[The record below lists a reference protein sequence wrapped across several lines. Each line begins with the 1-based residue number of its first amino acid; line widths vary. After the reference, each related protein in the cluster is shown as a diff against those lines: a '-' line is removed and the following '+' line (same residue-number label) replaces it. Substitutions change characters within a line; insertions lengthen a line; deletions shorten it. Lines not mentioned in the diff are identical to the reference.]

1 MARYISILFV
11 LFFASGCWD
20 RAVEEAAH
28 TTNLIDE
35 QFAALY
41 VEQNDTCVRE
51 SADWSEY
58 DVCIT
63 PWKHEAA
70 KVARLREVTLSLD
83 VVQGRAARKVA
94 ACQWLQAVHNVH
106 PDIPARAVALA
117 SKWRR
122 KC

>member
-1 MARYISILFV
+1 MARYILLLFA
-11 LFFASGCWD
+11 LSFASGCWT

-28 TTNLIDE
+28 TTNRIDE
-35 QFAALY
+35 QFSALY
-41 VEQNDTCVRE
+41 VEVNDICVRQ
-51 SADWSEY
+51 SADWTEY
-58 DVCIT
+58 DACID
-63 PWKHEAA
+63 PWKQEAA

-83 VVQGRAARKVA
+83 AVHGRAARKVA

-106 PDIPARAVALA
+106 HSLPARAVALS